1 MADVSRSRTIAA
13 EPEAIWEVLAD
24 FGALSV
30 WADGVDHSCVINSG
44 EDADPLGLTRRV
56 QIGRDTL
63 VETITAFAP
72 PRLLAYDIGGVP
84 RSMSAANRWNLA
96 PDGDSRTTVTL
107 TSTVRMRSRVLR
119 PLLERAGARLVAR
132 RSEALLGSL
141 ASHCE
146 EKT

>member
-1 MADVSRSRTIAA
+1 MADVRRSRTIAA

-63 VETITAFAP
+63 DETITAFAP
-72 PRLLAYDIGGVP
+72 PRLLA
-84 RSMSAANRWNLA
+84 
-96 PDGDSRTTVTL
+96 
-107 TSTVRMRSRVLR
+107 
-119 PLLERAGARLVAR
+119 
-132 RSEALLGSL
+132 
-141 ASHCE
+141 
-146 EKT
+146 